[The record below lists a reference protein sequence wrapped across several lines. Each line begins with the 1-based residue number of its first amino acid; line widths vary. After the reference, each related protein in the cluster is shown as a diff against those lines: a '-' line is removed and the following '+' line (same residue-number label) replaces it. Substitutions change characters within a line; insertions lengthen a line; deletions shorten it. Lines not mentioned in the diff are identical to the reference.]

1 MRFHVILELL
11 YKTYAS
17 KGARMAD
24 VIIQVSKD
32 GKHLVTSDGRTIYR
46 FVPMKSD
53 PDHLYIPW
61 GGNWPPYL
69 VEFIATWSPLIG
81 VPKAGAGVKQED
93 LSDFDRDGPPDEG
106 LTQISYRGWWL
117 YVYPNAAPDSIHDV
131 PKLFQLVSP
140 SIAPLRVGASIVVAN
155 DGDDVGGPG
164 PFYGG
169 P

>member
-1 MRFHVILELL
+1 MSTHVMLEML
-11 YKTYAS
+11 YKINAS

-24 VIIQVSKD
+24 VVIQVSKD
-32 GKHLVTSDGRTIYR
+32 GKHLVTGDGRTIYR

-61 GGNWPPYL
+61 GGNFPPYL
-69 VEFIATWSPLIG
+69 LEFIATWSPLIG

-117 YVYPNAAPDSIHDV
+117 YVYPTAVPDSIHEV

-140 SIAPLRVGASIVVAN
+140 SISPLRAGVSDD
-155 DGDDVGGPG
+155 DGVGGP
-164 PFYGG
+164 PWVLGG

>member
-1 MRFHVILELL
+1 MSTHVMLELL
-11 YKTYAS
+11 YKINAS

-93 LSDFDRDGPPDEG
+93 LSSFDRDGPPDEG
-106 LTQISYRGWWL
+106 LNQIAYRGWWL
-117 YVYPNAAPDSIHDV
+117 YVYPTAAPDSIREV

-140 SIAPLRVGASIVVAN
+140 NIAPLRVGVSIVGA
-155 DGDDVGGPG
+155 DDPDDVGAP
-164 PFYGG
+164 PWILGG

>member
-1 MRFHVILELL
+1 MLELL
-11 YKTYAS
+11 YKINAS

-93 LSDFDRDGPPDEG
+93 LSSFDRDGPPDEG
-106 LTQISYRGWWL
+106 LNQIAYRGWWL
-117 YVYPNAAPDSIHDV
+117 YVYPTAAPDSIREV

-140 SIAPLRVGASIVVAN
+140 NIAPLRVGVSIVGA
-155 DGDDVGGPG
+155 DDPDDVGGPG
-164 PFYGG
+164 GLNGG

>member
-1 MRFHVILELL
+1 
-11 YKTYAS
+11 
-17 KGARMAD
+17 MAD
-24 VIIQVSKD
+24 VVIQVSKD

-46 FVPMKSD
+46 FVPMKTD
-53 PDHLYIPW
+53 PEHLYIPW

-117 YVYPNAAPDSIHDV
+117 YVYPTATADSVHEV

-140 SIAPLRVGASIVVAN
+140 NIAPLKSWSSIKAE
-155 DGDDVGGPG
+155 DGGDDDVGGP
-164 PFYGG
+164 PTVINGG

>member
-1 MRFHVILELL
+1 MLEML
-11 YKTYAS
+11 YKINAS

-24 VIIQVSKD
+24 VVIQVSKD

-69 VEFIATWSPLIG
+69 LEFIATWSPLIG

-117 YVYPNAAPDSIHDV
+117 YVYPTAAPDSIHEV
-131 PKLFQLVSP
+131 PKLFQLVS
-140 SIAPLRVGASIVVAN
+140 SSVAPLRVGVSIVGA
-155 DGDDVGGPG
+155 DDPDDIGNPGPVLGGP
-164 PFYGG
+164 
-169 P
+169 